1 MGNTIMVA
9 TSSSGSSLDRNWRK
23 SSYSHSNGHC
33 VEVSRLADGSVGVR
47 DSKDRSNG
55 PVLRFGPVAWTAL
68 LSDVRNRR

>member
-47 DSKDRSNG
+47 DSK
-55 PVLRFGPVAWTAL
+55 
-68 LSDVRNRR
+68 